1 MDLIILVILVVVTL
15 GFWVSA
21 ARRKT
26 AVAVRRQA
34 ELGRP
39 RVK

>member
-1 MDLIILVILVVVTL
+1 MDLIILVIMAVVTL
-15 GFWVSA
+15 GFWASA

>member
-1 MDLIILVILVVVTL
+1 MDLIILVIMVMVTL
-15 GFWVSA
+15 GCWAIA
-21 ARRKT
+21 ARRRT
-26 AVAVRRQA
+26 AVVVRRQA

>member
-1 MDLIILVILVVVTL
+1 MDLIILVIMVIVTL
-15 GFWVSA
+15 GCWAIA
-21 ARRKT
+21 ARRRT

-39 RVK
+39 HVK

>member
-1 MDLIILVILVVVTL
+1 MDLIILVIMAVVTL
-15 GFWVSA
+15 VFWASA

-26 AVAVRRQA
+26 AVAVRQQA